1 LAAYRWDST
10 TEGFAM
16 TVMHPVPIP
25 TNDSSRSSFVD
36 AMALMER
43 RNDPFFAG
51 VTQLVRQILG
61 TPIAFISL
69 FSGDRQTMLRID
81 GHDIDGTPRDHSLCS
96 FTVAARETII
106 LPDTHAD
113 PRSVRH
119 PIVTGAGVRFSASA
133 PVITS
138 RGFCIGTVCGIDLAP
153 RVMPGA
159 DQIAMLET
167 LARMVAR
174 YYEMPIE
181 PDPDQA
187 AALRKIADDAQR
199 EFLDLVGH
207 EMRTPL
213 NGIHGMA
220 QLLEPG
226 NADEAE
232 VVGAILSSTEHL
244 SAVVS
249 SILHFTELSSGEIGL
264 MESVVS
270 LDALIDKVV
279 VPFQRLAR
287 VQGKTLRRTGDPA
300 ALTIKG
306 DAAKL
311 ELALSCLLSNCL
323 NHGGS
328 DIVISLACHTDGGAM
343 VTVTDDGPGITP
355 GFEARIW
362 EAFGVGNTV
371 RTRGADGIGLGLP
384 LTRKIIELHGGDLH
398 LLRPEVGMTALLRL
412 PHWRMV
418 DA

>member
-1 LAAYRWDST
+1 
-10 TEGFAM
+10 M
-16 TVMHPVPIP
+16 TMMRPHPIP
-25 TNDSSRSSFVD
+25 TNDPARSATVD

-43 RNDPFFAG
+43 RNDPFFAA
-51 VTQLVRQILG
+51 VTRMVRQILG

-81 GHDIDGTPRDHSLCS
+81 GYELEGTPRDMSLCA

-119 PIVTGAGVRFSASA
+119 PIVTQVGVRFSAST

-138 RGFCIGTVCGIDLAP
+138 RGFCLGTVCGIDLAP
-153 RVMPGA
+153 RPMPGP
-159 DQIAMLET
+159 DQVAMLET

-174 YYEMPIE
+174 YYELPVE

-187 AALRKIADDAQR
+187 AALRRIADDAQR

-220 QLLEPG
+220 QLLEPRDD
-226 NADEAE
+226 AEAE
-232 VVGAILSSTEHL
+232 VVGAILTSAEHL
-244 SAVVS
+244 AAVVG
-249 SILHFTELSSGEIGL
+249 SILQFTELSSGSIGL
-264 MESVVS
+264 MESRVS
-270 LDALIDKVV
+270 LDALVERV
-279 VPFQRLAR
+279 TTPFQRLAR
-287 VQGKTLRRTGDPA
+287 VRGKTLVRGGAPTGVTLMA
-300 ALTIKG
+300 

-311 ELALSCLLSNCL
+311 ELALACLLTNCL
-323 NHGGS
+323 SHGGAA
-328 DIVISLACHTDGGAM
+328 ISITAERQADGSAL
-343 VTVTDDGPGITP
+343 VAVSDDGPGIAP
-355 GFEARIW
+355 GYEARIW
-362 EAFGVGNTV
+362 EAFGVGGAV

-384 LTRKIIELHGGDLH
+384 LTRKIVELHGAELH
-398 LLRPEVGMTALLRL
+398 LLGPGTGMTALIRL

-418 DA
+418 AG